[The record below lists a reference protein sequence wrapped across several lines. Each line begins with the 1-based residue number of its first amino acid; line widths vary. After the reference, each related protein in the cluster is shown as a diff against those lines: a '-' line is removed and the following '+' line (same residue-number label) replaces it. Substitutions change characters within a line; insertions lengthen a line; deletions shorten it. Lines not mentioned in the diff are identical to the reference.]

1 LIDETFLHWQALH
14 VLFEQIGSLIM
25 SRMEKR
31 NIRMRYLAAG
41 ILISSRYCSCYISVP
56 VLTLPRTRCR
66 YLSGSYLQTAR
77 RRRRDEA
84 KAEAE
89 FGDSIVLFAVGLED
103 EKEKIFNETVSASTY
118 FANRIYHPS
127 EENDDVRISKP
138 LLNGVSPKQSLD
150 RNGIKAAT
158 TTERNNHSERNFP
171 SLPTF
176 EDNESEDRRYKMV
189 FVPAEKLVKKNGVHK
204 TESKLF
210 FRPLEI
216 KMDSP
221 ELQKDETEVL
231 GDESG
236 KKDDQSQFPSLEFL
250 GPMKDLYI
258 ASLQK
263 IQERTT
269 EPKEPIE
276 ILEDPENTESP
287 QEGLSIR
294 RLWRRRHARTLEEG
308 IRRKKSIKLS
318 DLLTRAQID
327 ARKPEGKGLVER
339 TLMGLFHALA
349 EEVEDLDVEFSAV
362 SKTPLWRKEVKELRI
377 NFSRLGFKPIRMGGS
392 DKYDLT
398 GAEVKKEKT
407 DLGLSFVDSADEAF
421 DRIDKDNSGTL
432 DRGEIA
438 QALSTISDLE
448 TDKKSIEELAADLV
462 DLYDANSDG
471 VVDRDEYKQM
481 VEDMAT
487 IRPQSEEKQLDGPLK
502 KVKESMQSISKGIS
516 EKAAQVAA
524 VATGSASPKVDADER
539 EMGSIVLS
547 DLNLDLRRLI
557 FGGFPIIKRVSSRM
571 NARR

>member
-1 LIDETFLHWQALH
+1 
-14 VLFEQIGSLIM
+14 
-25 SRMEKR
+25 MEKR

-56 VLTLPRTRCR
+56 ALTLPKTRYR

-84 KAEAE
+84 KAEAP
-89 FGDSIVLFAVGLED
+89 FVDSIVLFAVGLED
-103 EKEKIFNETVSASTY
+103 EKEKICNKTVSASAY

-138 LLNGVSPKQSLD
+138 LLNGVAPKKSLDRLD

-158 TTERNNHSERNFP
+158 TTEQNNHSESNFP

-176 EDNESEDRRYKMV
+176 EDSDSDDRRYKMV

-210 FRPLEI
+210 LRPLEI
-216 KMDSP
+216 KMDSS
-221 ELQKDETEVL
+221 ELQKAETEVL
-231 GDESG
+231 GDESDT
-236 KKDDQSQFPSLEFL
+236 KDDQSKFPSLDFL

-276 ILEDPENTESP
+276 ILEDPESTESP

-294 RLWRRRHARTLEEG
+294 SLWRRRHARTLEEG

-349 EEVEDLDVEFSAV
+349 EEVEDLDVELSAV

-392 DKYDLT
+392 DKYDST
-398 GAEVKKEKT
+398 GAEVKKGKT
-407 DLGLSFVDSADEAF
+407 DSGLSFVESADEAF

-448 TDKKSIEELAADLV
+448 TDQKSIEELAADLV

-487 IRPQSEEKQLDGPLK
+487 IRPQGEEKQLDGPLK
-502 KVKESMQSISKGIS
+502 KVKESMQFISKGIS

-524 VATGSASPKVDADER
+524 VATRSASPKVDADER
-539 EMGSIVLS
+539 EMGSIVFS